1 MSRFDGSNTTGVFH
15 VRYRYQQ
22 FYYFTEET
30 KQILYPSPLNLA
42 WKERVLEVAS
52 NALTIPSTRAQ
63 PHTRSMDDSKP
74 AVTLARNADL
84 TDKNEQ
90 EVSPQKCQLVDG
102 YPAGPSTCSYWPK
115 SPEAYQLFKPRIEYV
130 SIYDSAQNSPT
141 TTMEYIATPQ
151 EALKRQIL
159 QLKAVHNPN
168 ITPKSVRNA

>member
-1 MSRFDGSNTTGVFH
+1 
-15 VRYRYQQ
+15 
-22 FYYFTEET
+22 
-30 KQILYPSPLNLA
+30 
-42 WKERVLEVAS
+42 
-52 NALTIPSTRAQ
+52 
-63 PHTRSMDDSKP
+63 MDDSKP

-84 TDKNEQ
+84 TNKNEQ